1 MTLPIELKE
10 RVGRGSFG
18 TVYRALWEGREVA
31 VKELHPWVLQDVRR
45 LDALRQEV
53 ELLRSLEH
61 ERVVRML
68 AYDEET
74 GRVVMEFIRGKTFR
88 VLLDDPAAKLSALLG
103 ILQDV
108 AQGLMF
114 LHSRRLVHKDVKPE
128 NVFVPESG
136 GAKLGDFG
144 FAERAGGLGGW
155 LRRLAGRQRIQ
166 GTVAYMAPEVLQGGV
181 PSGKS
186 DAFSLGVMI
195 YEAAAGRRPFRS
207 SSEQVAKVEGGQ
219 EVSRGAGDVIRKIL
233 QHDPEPPSRA
243 KSGVPREIDAVAL
256 ALLGKDP
263 SERLEV
269 TNAYIALRNAVAK
282 IQARRSEA

>member
-1 MTLPIELKE
+1 MKE

-31 VKELHPWVLQDVRR
+31 VKELHPWVRQDAGR

-53 ELLRSLEH
+53 DLLRSLDH
-61 ERVVRML
+61 ERVVRVL
-68 AYDEET
+68 AYDGEN
-74 GRVVMEFIRGKTFR
+74 GRVVMEFVRGKTFR
-88 VLLDDPAAKLSALLG
+88 ALLDDPGSRLSALLAS
-103 ILQDV
+103 LQDV

-128 NVFVPESG
+128 NIFVSESG

-144 FAERAGGLGGW
+144 FAQRTGGLGGW

-166 GTVAYMAPEVLQGGV
+166 GTVAYMAPEILKGGS

-186 DAFSLGVMI
+186 DAFSLGVVI
-195 YEAAAGRRPFRS
+195 YEAAALRRPFRS
-207 SSEQVAKVEGGQ
+207 SSEQISKVEGGA
-219 EVSRGAGDVIRKIL
+219 EVSRGAGEVVRKIL
-233 QHDPEPPSRA
+233 KHDPEPPSRA
-243 KSGVPREIDAVAL
+243 RPGVPREIDAVAL
-256 ALLGKDP
+256 GLLAKDP

-269 TNAYIALRNAVAK
+269 THAFMALRTAVAK